1 MIYFRVMKKLNKAL
15 IFKVLKIAGI
25 TVTVLLLLLFL
36 LPTLFP
42 ETITNKVKS
51 FANEKLN
58 GELSFNETH
67 LSFFS
72 HFPSLTLTLDGF
84 LLKGSAPFEK
94 DTLISAKEI
103 AFGINVKSVFFG
115 EKIKI
120 DKIFVSE
127 GLIHVKV
134 NKKGQPNYNVYI
146 SESKESSKDSTSAA
160 IRLERIDIKKMR
172 LIYDDQ
178 SAKMLIKADNF
189 NYLGKGDLYESIFD
203 LKTKAQIEGFDF
215 SFNNEAYLENKSVNA
230 ELITKINTNSLV
242 LIFEEN
248 NLIINKLPVEFK
260 GRFDFL
266 KNGYDLD
273 FNVKSENSQLN
284 DFFTALPPQFITWL
298 TKTNITGKT
307 DLFFSLKG
315 KYIAEENQKPD
326 IHFNMKIRDG
336 FISYNKTPF
345 PAENIF
351 LNLDTRLPS
360 LDTEKLVLKID
371 SIYFDVGKDFFNGNV
386 KVNGLSNPVIDA
398 RIRSE
403 LDLAKLDQ
411 ALGIENM
418 DLKGSFSAD
427 IVSKGK
433 YSKEQRQFPIT
444 KGNLELKDG
453 FVQSVY
459 YPNPV
464 KNINF
469 KAAASNSSGQL
480 SGLSLL
486 ISPAGLEFEGKPFN
500 LHASL
505 QNFEDIAYD
514 IKAKGELN
522 IEKIYNVFSQK
533 GTDITGFAKMDVAF
547 QGKQSD
553 AASGKYGHLNNK
565 GTLELREIKINSEF
579 LPKPF
584 IISKGLFLFNQDKM
598 NFTDFVAS
606 YGQSDFKMNGYMEN
620 VINFA
625 LSDKEILKGSFSVDS
640 DFIQINEFM
649 AFANETE
656 EENDNIAPNGVIVI
670 PSEFDFSLKANAK
683 KISFDDLNIENL
695 TGKVSINQGK
705 LSLQNTSF
713 SLIGTSVLMDAVY
726 FHETP
731 TRADFDYKIKA
742 ADFDIKRAYNEIALF
757 REMASAAE
765 YAEGI
770 VSLDYKIAGKLDGN
784 MMPVFPSLVGGGTLS
799 VKKVKMKG
807 FKLFNVV
814 SQKTET
820 DALKDPDISK
830 IDIKTTVKNNLIK
843 IERFKFKVSG
853 FRPRIEGETSFDG
866 KINLKMRIGLPP
878 LGIIGIPIKVTG
890 TQENPEIGIGKKTE
904 DLEETEYVEGME
916 QANPEDKTI
925 IQPVSNALQ
934 PQTAKDSLKTD

>member
-1 MIYFRVMKKLNKAL
+1 MKKSIKT
-15 IFKVLKIAGI
+15 IVFKILKIVGVI
-25 TVTVLLLLLFL
+25 FIVLLLLLFL

-58 GELSFNETH
+58 GELSFKETN
-67 LSFFS
+67 LSFFT
-72 HFPSLTLTLDGF
+72 HFPSLTLTLDEF
-84 LLKGSAPFEK
+84 LLKGSAPFQK

-103 AFGINVKSVFFG
+103 AFGINVKSIFFD

-120 DKIFVSE
+120 DKIFISN
-127 GLIHVKV
+127 GFINVKV
-134 NKKGQPNYNVYI
+134 NKKGQPNYNVYL
-146 SESKESSKDSTSAA
+146 SEDKEEPTDSTSAS
-160 IRLERIDIKKMR
+160 IKLERIDIKKMR
-172 LIYDDQ
+172 LVYDDQ
-178 SAKMLIKADNF
+178 STKMLIKANDF
-189 NYLGKGDLYESIFD
+189 NYLGKGDLHESVFD

-215 SFNNEAYLENKSVNA
+215 SFGNEEYLKNKKVNA
-230 ELITKINTNSLV
+230 ELITKINTNSLA

-248 NLIINKLPVEFK
+248 NLMINKLPVEFK
-260 GRFDFL
+260 GKLDFL

-273 FNVKSENSQLN
+273 FNVKSQNSQLN

-298 TKTNITGKT
+298 TKTNIKGKT
-307 DLFFSLKG
+307 DLLFSLKG
-315 KYIAEENQKPD
+315 KYIAEENKKPD

-336 FISYNKTPF
+336 FISYNKTPL

-351 LNLDTRLPS
+351 LNFDTKLPS

-386 KVNGLSNPVIDA
+386 KVNGLSSPKIDA
-398 RIRSE
+398 RIRSK

-411 ALGIENM
+411 ALGIENI
-418 DLKGSFSAD
+418 DLKGSFSAN
-427 IVSKGK
+427 IVSKGEYNK
-433 YSKEQRQFPIT
+433 QQKKFPIT
-444 KGNLELKDG
+444 KGNLELKNG
-453 FVQSVY
+453 FVKSLY
-459 YPNPV
+459 YPNPI

-469 KAAASNSSGQL
+469 KAVANNATSQL
-480 SGLSLL
+480 NDLTLL
-486 ISPAGLEFEGKPFN
+486 ISPATLEFEEKPFN
-500 LHASL
+500 LYASL

-522 IEKIYNVFSQK
+522 IEKIYKVFSQK
-533 GTDITGFAKMDVAF
+533 GLGVTGFAKMDLVF

-553 AASGKYGHLNNK
+553 ATSGKYTNLNNK
-565 GTLELREIKINSEF
+565 GILELKEIKINSEF

-584 IISKGLFLFNQDKM
+584 IINEGLFLFNQDMM
-598 NFTDFVAS
+598 NFNNFIAS

-625 LSDKEILKGSFSVDS
+625 LSDSEILKGSFSVDS

-649 AFANETE
+649 AFANETQE
-656 EENDNIAPNGVIVI
+656 AKDSTIQSGVIVI
-670 PSEFDFSLKANAK
+670 PSKFDFDLKANIK
-683 KISFDDLNIENL
+683 KINFDDLNIENL
-695 TGKVSINQGK
+695 AGKVNINQGK

-713 SLIGTSVLMDAVY
+713 SLIGTKVSMNAVY

-742 ADFDIKRAYNEIALF
+742 TDFDIKRAYNEIALF
-757 REMASAAE
+757 REMATAAE

-784 MMPVFPSLVGGGTLS
+784 MTPVFPSLIGGGTLS
-799 VKKVKMKG
+799 VKNVKMKG

-814 SQKTET
+814 SQKTEV

-830 IDIKTTVKNNLIK
+830 IDIKTTVKNNLIQ
-843 IERFKFKVSG
+843 IERFKFKAAG

-916 QANPEDKTI
+916 LIKPEVKTTTTTI
-925 IQPVSNALQ
+925 VSDELQ
-934 PQTAKDSLKTD
+934 TQIVKDSLKKD

>member
-1 MIYFRVMKKLNKAL
+1 MKKSIKT
-15 IFKVLKIAGI
+15 IVFKVLKITGI
-25 TVTVLLLLLFL
+25 TLVVLLLLLFL

-58 GELSFNETH
+58 GELSFKETN
-67 LSFFS
+67 LSFFT
-72 HFPSLTLTLDGF
+72 HFPSLTLTLDEF
-84 LLKGSAPFEK
+84 LLKGSAPFQK

-103 AFGINVKSVFFG
+103 AFGINVKSIFFD

-120 DKIFVSE
+120 DKVFVAD
-127 GLIHVKV
+127 GFINIKV
-134 NKKGQPNYNVYI
+134 NKKGQPNYNVYV
-146 SESKESSKDSTSAA
+146 SASNEESTDSTSAS
-160 IRLERIDIKKMR
+160 IKLERIDIKKMR
-172 LIYDDQ
+172 LNYEDQ
-178 SAKMLIKADNF
+178 SAKMLIKAKEF
-189 NYLGKGDLYESIFD
+189 NYLGKGDLHESIFD

-215 SFNNEAYLENKSVNA
+215 SFGNEDYLKNKNVNA
-230 ELITKINTNSLV
+230 ELITKINTNSLA

-248 NLIINKLPVEFK
+248 NLMINKLPVEFK
-260 GRFDFL
+260 GKLDFL

-273 FNVKSENSQLN
+273 FNVKSQNSQLN

-298 TKTNITGKT
+298 TKTNIKGKT
-307 DLFFSLKG
+307 DLLFSLKG
-315 KYIAEENQKPD
+315 KYIAEENKKPD

-336 FISYNKTPF
+336 FISYNKAPL

-351 LNLDTRLPS
+351 LNFDTKLPS

-386 KVNGLSNPVIDA
+386 KVNGLSSPKIDA
-398 RIRSE
+398 RIRSK

-411 ALGIENM
+411 ALGIENI
-418 DLKGSFSAD
+418 DLKGSFSAN
-427 IVSKGK
+427 IVSKGE
-433 YSKEQRQFPIT
+433 YNKEKKKFPET
-444 KGNLELKDG
+444 RGNLELKNG
-453 FVQSVY
+453 FVKSLY
-459 YPNPV
+459 YPNPI

-469 KAAASNSSGQL
+469 KAVANNATGQL
-480 SGLSLL
+480 NDLTLL
-486 ISPAGLEFEGKPFN
+486 ISPATLEFEEKPFN
-500 LHASL
+500 LYASL

-522 IEKIYNVFSQK
+522 IEKIYKVFSQK
-533 GTDITGFAKMDVAF
+533 GLGVTGFAKMDVAF
-547 QGKQSD
+547 KGKQSD
-553 AASGKYGHLNNK
+553 ASSGKYGNLNNN
-565 GTLELREIKINSEF
+565 GTLELKEIKINSEF

-584 IISKGLFLFNQDKM
+584 IISEGLFIFNQDKM
-598 NFTDFVAS
+598 NFNNFIAS

-625 LSDKEILKGSFSVDS
+625 LSDSEILKGSFSVDS

-649 AFANETE
+649 AFANETQE
-656 EENDNIAPNGVIVI
+656 AKDITDQSGVVVI
-670 PSEFDFSLKANAK
+670 PSKFNFDLNANVK
-683 KISFDDLNIENL
+683 KINFDDLNIENL
-695 TGKVSINQGK
+695 VGKVNVNQGK
-705 LSLQNTSF
+705 LFLQNTSF
-713 SLIGTSVLMDAVY
+713 SLIGTKVSMDAVY

-731 TRADFDYKIKA
+731 TRADFDYKIRA
-742 ADFDIKRAYNEIALF
+742 NDFDIKRAYNEIALF

-770 VSLDYKIAGKLDGN
+770 VSLDYKISGKLDGN
-784 MMPVFPSLVGGGTLS
+784 MTPVFPSLVGGGTLS
-799 VKKVKMKG
+799 VKNVKMKG

-820 DALKDPDISK
+820 AALKDPDISK
-830 IDIKTTVKNNLIK
+830 IDIKTTVKNNLIQ
-843 IERFKFKVSG
+843 IERFKFKAAG

-916 QANPEDKTI
+916 LAKPVVKTTTTSI
-925 IQPVSNALQ
+925 VSDELQ
-934 PQTAKDSLKTD
+934 PQTVKDSLETD

>member
-1 MIYFRVMKKLNKAL
+1 MKKSIKS
-15 IFKVLKIAGI
+15 IVLKILKITGI
-25 TVTVLLLLLFL
+25 TIAVLLLLLFL

-58 GELSFNETH
+58 GELSFKETN
-67 LSFFS
+67 LSFFT
-72 HFPSLTLTLDGF
+72 HFPSLTLSLDEF

-103 AFGINVKSVFFG
+103 AFGINVKSIFFD

-120 DKIFVSE
+120 DKIFVSD
-127 GLIHVKV
+127 GFINVKV
-134 NKKGQPNYNVYI
+134 NKKGQPNYNVYV
-146 SESKESSKDSTSAA
+146 SESKEESTDSTSAS
-160 IRLERIDIKKMR
+160 IKLERIDIKKIR
-172 LIYDDQ
+172 LVYEDQ
-178 SAKMLIKADNF
+178 SAKMLIKAKEF
-189 NYLGKGDLYESIFD
+189 NYLGKGDLHESIFD

-215 SFNNEAYLENKSVNA
+215 SFDNEEYLKNKKVNA
-230 ELITKINTNSLV
+230 ELITKINTNSLA

-248 NLIINKLPVEFK
+248 NLMINKLPVEFK
-260 GRFDFL
+260 GKFNFL

-273 FNVKSENSQLN
+273 FNVKSVNSKLN

-298 TKTNITGKT
+298 SKTNIKGKT
-307 DLFFSLKG
+307 DLLFSLRG
-315 KYIAEENQKPD
+315 KYIAEENKKPD

-336 FISYNKTPF
+336 FISYNNTPL

-351 LNLDTRLPS
+351 LNFDTKLPS
-360 LDTEKLVLKID
+360 LDIEKLILKID
-371 SIYFDVGKDFFNGNV
+371 SVYFDVGKDFFNGNV
-386 KVNGLSNPVIDA
+386 KVNGLSSPTIDA
-398 RIRSE
+398 RIRSK

-411 ALGIENM
+411 AFGLENM

-433 YSKEQRQFPIT
+433 YNKEQKKFPVT
-444 KGNLELKDG
+444 RGNLELKNG
-453 FVQSVY
+453 FVKTIY
-459 YPNPV
+459 YPNPI

-469 KAAASNSSGQL
+469 KAVASDASGEFKDL
-480 SGLSLL
+480 NVL
-486 ISPAGLEFEGKPFN
+486 ISPATLEFEGKPFD
-500 LHASL
+500 LYAKL
-505 QNFEDIAYD
+505 QNFDDIDYD

-522 IEKIYNVFSQK
+522 IEKIYKVFSQK
-533 GTDITGFAKMDVAF
+533 GLGVTGFAKMDVAF

-553 AASGKYGHLNNK
+553 ATSGKYANLNNK
-565 GTLELREIKINSEF
+565 GTLELKEIKINSEF

-584 IISKGLFLFNQDKM
+584 IINEGLFLFNQDKM
-598 NFTDFVAS
+598 NFNNFIAS
-606 YGQSDFKMNGYMEN
+606 YGQSDFKMNGFMEN
-620 VINFA
+620 VINFT
-625 LSDKEILKGSFSVDS
+625 LSDSEILKGSFSVDS

-649 AFANETE
+649 AFANETQE
-656 EENDNIAPNGVIVI
+656 EKDKTVQNGVVVI
-670 PSEFDFSLKANAK
+670 PSKFDFNLKANVK
-683 KISFDDLNIENL
+683 KINFDDLNIENL
-695 TGKVSINQGK
+695 IGKVNVNQGK
-705 LSLQNTSF
+705 LMLQNTSF
-713 SLIGTSVLMDAVY
+713 SIIGTKVTMNAIY

-742 ADFDIKRAYNEIALF
+742 LDFDIKRAYNEIALF

-765 YAEGI
+765 YAEGT

-784 MMPVFPSLVGGGTLS
+784 MTPVFPSLIGGGTLS
-799 VKKVKMKG
+799 VKNVKMKG
-807 FKLFNVV
+807 FKLFNIV

-843 IERFKFKVSG
+843 IERFKFKSAG

-890 TQENPEIGIGKKTE
+890 TQENLEIGVGKKTE

-916 QANPEDKTI
+916 EAKPEIKTTTT
-925 IQPVSNALQ
+925 PSVSDELK
-934 PQTAKDSLKTD
+934 PQTVIDSIKTD

>member
-1 MIYFRVMKKLNKAL
+1 MKKSIKT
-15 IFKVLKIAGI
+15 IVFKILKIVGVI
-25 TVTVLLLLLFL
+25 FIVLLLLLFL

-58 GELSFNETH
+58 GELSFKETN
-67 LSFFS
+67 LSFFT
-72 HFPSLTLTLDGF
+72 HFPSLTLTLDEF
-84 LLKGSAPFEK
+84 LLKGSAPFQK

-103 AFGINVKSVFFG
+103 AFGINVKSIFFD

-120 DKIFVSE
+120 DKIFISN
-127 GLIHVKV
+127 GFINVKV
-134 NKKGQPNYNVYI
+134 NKKGQPNYNVYL
-146 SESKESSKDSTSAA
+146 SEDKEEPTDSTSAS
-160 IRLERIDIKKMR
+160 IKLERIDIKKMR
-172 LIYDDQ
+172 LVYDDQ
-178 SAKMLIKADNF
+178 STKMLIKANDF
-189 NYLGKGDLYESIFD
+189 NYLGKGDLHESVFD

-215 SFNNEAYLENKSVNA
+215 SFGNEEYLKNKKVNA
-230 ELITKINTNSLV
+230 ELITKINTNSLA

-248 NLIINKLPVEFK
+248 NLMINKLPVEFK
-260 GRFDFL
+260 GKLDFL

-273 FNVKSENSQLN
+273 FNVKSQNSQLN

-298 TKTNITGKT
+298 TKTNIKGKT
-307 DLFFSLKG
+307 DLLFSLKG
-315 KYIAEENQKPD
+315 KYIAEENKKPD

-336 FISYNKTPF
+336 FISYNKTPL

-351 LNLDTRLPS
+351 LNFDTKLPS

-386 KVNGLSNPVIDA
+386 KVNGLSSPKIDA
-398 RIRSE
+398 RIRSK

-411 ALGIENM
+411 ALGIENI
-418 DLKGSFSAD
+418 DLKGSFSAN
-427 IVSKGK
+427 IVSKGEYNK
-433 YSKEQRQFPIT
+433 QQKKFPIT
-444 KGNLELKDG
+444 KGNLELKNG
-453 FVQSVY
+453 FVKSLY
-459 YPNPV
+459 YPNPI

-469 KAAASNSSGQL
+469 KAVANNATSQL
-480 SGLSLL
+480 NDLTLL
-486 ISPAGLEFEGKPFN
+486 ISPATLEFEEKPFN
-500 LHASL
+500 LYASL

-522 IEKIYNVFSQK
+522 IEKIYKVFSQK
-533 GTDITGFAKMDVAF
+533 GLGVTGFAKMDLVF

-553 AASGKYGHLNNK
+553 ATSGKYTNLNNK
-565 GTLELREIKINSEF
+565 GILELKEIKINSEF

-584 IISKGLFLFNQDKM
+584 IINEGLFLFNQDMM
-598 NFTDFVAS
+598 NFNNFIAS

-625 LSDKEILKGSFSVDS
+625 LSDSEILKGSFSVDS

-649 AFANETE
+649 AFANETQE
-656 EENDNIAPNGVIVI
+656 AKDSTIQSGVIVI
-670 PSEFDFSLKANAK
+670 PSKFDFDLKANIK
-683 KISFDDLNIENL
+683 KINFDDLNIENL
-695 TGKVSINQGK
+695 AGKVNINQGK

-713 SLIGTSVLMDAVY
+713 SLIGTKVSMNAVY

-742 ADFDIKRAYNEIALF
+742 TDFDIKRAYNEIALF
-757 REMASAAE
+757 REMATAAE

-784 MMPVFPSLVGGGTLS
+784 MTPVFPSLIGGGTLS
-799 VKKVKMKG
+799 VKNVKMKG

-814 SQKTET
+814 SQKTEV

-830 IDIKTTVKNNLIK
+830 IDIKTTVKNNLIQ
-843 IERFKFKVSG
+843 IERFKFKAAG

-916 QANPEDKTI
+916 LIKPEVKTTTTTI
-925 IQPVSNALQ
+925 VSDELQ
-934 PQTAKDSLKTD
+934 PQIVKDSLKKD